1 METEQL
7 LILDRFKENYGFNKI
22 EDLKSLKDSD
32 IFESITSIGESI
44 TDTLLLNDIQDIFMY
59 ARNILDYEILYDY
72 INEKEILSGV

>member
-59 ARNILDYEILYDY
+59 ARDILDYEILYDY